1 FKHASSKRM
10 EIIKVKGMIIINDT
24 YNSSPESVKMGL
36 ETLMEYKTP
45 GKKIAVL
52 SDMLELGKSSSNEH
66 KNIGMLVSKLGVN
79 ELFTYGKE
87 SYNIFSSAKKIRNN
101 FYFDNKADLIELLR
115 KNANEKDV
123 IYVKGSRGMRMDEV
137 VRAISEN

>member
-1 FKHASSKRM
+1 
-10 EIIKVKGMIIINDT
+10 MIIINDT

-36 ETLMEYKTP
+36 ETLMEYKTS

-66 KNIGMLVSKLGVN
+66 KNIGMLVSKLGIN

-123 IYVKGSRGMRMDEV
+123 IYVKGSRGMRMEEV